1 MREQVKFL
9 KALASESRLQ
19 VLLLLKEHP
28 QCVNAIASRLKMT
41 QPAVS
46 QHLRALKEVGLVRAQ
61 KRGTSMHYEM
71 DSRSLERHGKAL
83 AAVFGGWIELRK
95 PGKGTANCPPELLK
109 ECHGGRTAR
118 SPRSAH
124 PGRGRS

>member
-1 MREQVKFL
+1 MREQVRFF
-9 KALASESRLQ
+9 KALSSESRLK

-46 QHLRALKEVGLVRAQ
+46 QHLRALKEAGLVQAE
-61 KRGTSMHYEM
+61 KRGTSMHYAM
-71 DSRSLERHGKAL
+71 SSSGLERHGKAM
-83 AAVFGGWIELRK
+83 AAIFGGWVRLQE

-109 ECHGGRTAR
+109 ECHGGQTAR
-118 SPRSAH
+118 RAPRRVLGGA
-124 PGRGRS
+124 P